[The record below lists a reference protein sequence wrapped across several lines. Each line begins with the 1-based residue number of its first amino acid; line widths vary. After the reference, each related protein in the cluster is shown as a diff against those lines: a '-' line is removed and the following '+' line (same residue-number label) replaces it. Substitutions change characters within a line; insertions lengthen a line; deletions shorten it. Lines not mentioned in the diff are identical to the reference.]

1 VDVDDEAE
9 LEPFAVLH
17 APEVGGWAVMNAETL
32 KVVEPAYL
40 FRSRAKAVAW
50 ARAEL
55 ERLRIEMTEY
65 RRSQDAVVER
75 GLARSWAA
83 RHADLPSPTP

>member
-1 VDVDDEAE
+1 MDDEE
-9 LEPFAVLH
+9 DLEPFTVLH

-40 FRSRAKAVAW
+40 FRTRAKALAW

-55 ERLRIEMTEY
+55 ERQLVEATEY
-65 RRSQDAVVER
+65 RRRQDAVVER

-83 RHADLPSPTP
+83 SHAD

>member
-1 VDVDDEAE
+1 MDDEAD
-9 LEPFAVLH
+9 LEPFAILH
-17 APEVGGWAVMNAETL
+17 APEVGGWAVMNAKTL

-55 ERLRIEMTEY
+55 ERQRTEATEY
-65 RRSQDAVVER
+65 RRSQDAIAER

-83 RHADLPSPTP
+83 SHAD

>member
-1 VDVDDEAE
+1 MDMDDEAD
-9 LEPFAVLH
+9 LEPFSVLH

-40 FRSRAKAVAW
+40 FRTRASAVAW

-55 ERLRIEMTEY
+55 ERQRIEATEY
-65 RRSQDAVVER
+65 RRNQDAVVER

-83 RHADLPSPTP
+83 QHAD

>member
-1 VDVDDEAE
+1 MEDEAN
-9 LEPFAVLH
+9 LEPFAVMH
-17 APEVGGWAVMNAETL
+17 APEVGGWAVMNVETL

-40 FRSRAKAVAW
+40 FRTRACAVAW

-55 ERLRIEMTEY
+55 ERLRREAVEY
-65 RRSQDAVVER
+65 RRSQEAVVER

-83 RHADLPSPTP
+83 RRAD